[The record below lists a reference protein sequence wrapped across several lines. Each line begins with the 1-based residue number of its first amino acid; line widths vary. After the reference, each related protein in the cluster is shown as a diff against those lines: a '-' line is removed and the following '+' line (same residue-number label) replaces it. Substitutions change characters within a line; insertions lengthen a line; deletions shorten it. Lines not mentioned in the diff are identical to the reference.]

1 MCDKKRFK
9 AEELVKELTQE
20 ALQGGEFSL
29 NDAIIVGKLDL
40 SKWSKVLS
48 TFEPVSGDW
57 LVVSGDSPITV
68 SSVNK
73 RA

>member
-1 MCDKKRFK
+1 MKLLSKDGLSGSGWDIFPNR
-9 AEELVKELTQE
+9 LVSGQ
-20 ALQGGEFSL
+20 APNGG
-29 NDAIIVGKLDL
+29 L